1 MISAISPHPHVYKR
15 PRESLETRH
24 VFVPRSRVTLAASA
38 SDERRRPEGRE
49 PRLELAG
56 SPAQLGHRD
65 GGVGVPRADVSQ
77 SDDDFGST
85 LVRLVRLERA
95 NLRARARARR

>member
-1 MISAISPHPHVYKR
+1 MISAISPRRDKR

-24 VFVPRSRVTLAASA
+24 VFVTRSRVTLAASA

-49 PRLELAG
+49 ARLELAG
-56 SPAQLGHRD
+56 APAQLGHRD
-65 GGVGVPRADVSQ
+65 GGVGVPRADVGQ
-77 SDDDFGST
+77 SDDDFGPT
-85 LVRLVRLERA
+85 LVRVRLIRLERA